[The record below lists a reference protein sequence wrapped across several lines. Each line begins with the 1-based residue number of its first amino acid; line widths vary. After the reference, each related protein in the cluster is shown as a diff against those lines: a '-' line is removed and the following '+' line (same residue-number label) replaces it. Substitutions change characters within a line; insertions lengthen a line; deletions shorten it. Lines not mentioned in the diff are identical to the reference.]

1 MEFHP
6 EPDDEDVSLEAIEGG
21 DIDELEEVS
30 WETWHRAETAKSLAL
45 WLVAVLGGGLLL
57 HYIFV
62 LFLAFGGKE
71 AALETLGSAFNAW
84 LPVISSLLS
93 AAATYYFTKERG

>member
-1 MEFHP
+1 MG
-6 EPDDEDVSLEAIEGG
+6 PDDEDESFETIDGG
-21 DIDELEEVS
+21 DIDAFEDVP

-45 WLVAVLGGGLLL
+45 WLVVVLGGGLLL

-62 LFLAFGGKE
+62 VILAYYGKE

-93 AAATYYFTKERG
+93 AAATYYFTKERE